1 MEYGGGRSKTQRVDF
16 VQHHGYVSLFPFLLD
31 VLPETFG
38 ADKMAAIIDVVKSEK
53 YLMSKAG
60 LRSLFLDVH
69 GERER
74 ETARDYVYTYLL
86 LYYIYMYTH
95 THTYIYMYMVYR
107 IQYSRLRTHTHR
119 SLSPTAPG
127 GGRDVVYG
135 SQEDYWRGKVW
146 ININYL
152 ALAALHRHTHTHA
165 HTTRAAADTYHTLR
179 ANLIDT
185 ITASYEKKGFLF
197 EQYDDKT
204 REGLKHKPFAGWT
217 ALVLLIMAEAY

>member
-1 MEYGGGRSKTQRVDF
+1 MSCTTHMNESCHTHTQSFADRGYMEYGGGRSKTQRVDF

-95 THTYIYMYMVYR
+95 THIYIYVYG
-107 IQYSRLRTHTHR
+107 IQDSILSLTHTHTQVA
-119 SLSPTAPG
+119 LSHSARGRARCCLRLARRLLARQGVDQYQLSRARGPAP
-127 GGRDVVYG
+127 
-135 SQEDYWRGKVW
+135 
-146 ININYL
+146 
-152 ALAALHRHTHTHA
+152 THTHSRTHRPRRSRYIPHSA
-165 HTTRAAADTYHTLR
+165 RQSHRHHYC
-179 ANLIDT
+179 I
-185 ITASYEKKGFLF
+185 
-197 EQYDDKT
+197 
-204 REGLKHKPFAGWT
+204 
-217 ALVLLIMAEAY
+217 V